1 MFFFSGGYGILGAL
15 GTIIQCS
22 MLILKLL
29 VVHKGSLHYCTVQY
43 VYNGGTEVY
52 RYNQI
57 HYIAEQHVY
66 YQGLGVYRDTHSH
79 YTVQHGH

>member
-1 MFFFSGGYGILGAL
+1 M
-15 GTIIQCS
+15 
-22 MLILKLL
+22 
-29 VVHKGSLHYCTVQY
+29 
-43 VYNGGTEVY
+43 GGTEVY

-79 YTVQHGH
+79 STVQHGH